1 MKSFTPSCLALAV
14 AAGLFAALPVQ
25 AGTLNPGESA
35 TVKDGDAPERWTLD
49 DASISMEPNSK
60 AVAVYADNGSV
71 VSIDGGTVDAT
82 TSAGSM
88 GVWLQGASTATIN
101 NSTLI
106 GSSSSY
112 GLQLRDSSSATVS
125 GSEISGGSGS
135 YAISMVNQTSLALV
149 GTTTNGGINMAT
161 SAGGD
166 GNELEISGGS
176 RINGSVLIDRQAG
189 STTATSSDKLTV
201 DASHLEAT
209 GSVLSVRTAGG
220 GVPFA
225 ADIVL
230 RNGTTVNAGSG
241 VLLQTGGEV
250 TANLTIDNS
259 AITGDILNDKANGA
273 TTVVG
278 LRNNAVLTGAMTD
291 VSGVSIESAKWN
303 VSGDSS
309 VDFLQ
314 LNSGGVVAFEAPVGG
329 VHKNLTVGT
338 FSGNDGTI
346 VFNTVLADDASA
358 SDKLVVTGDT
368 SGTANVRVNN
378 ISGAGALTYNGIELI
393 SVGGTSDGVFTLAGR
408 AVGGAYEYFLH
419 KGTGG
424 DGNWY
429 LRSQTPTTGP
439 EPCDLDPTGP
449 GCDPDNPGPGLTPV
463 PGDEDPYPM
472 PKPEPGDEPYPMPEP
487 KPDPEPILR
496 PEGGAYL
503 ANVRAA
509 QQMFA
514 IGYHGRQ
521 QGQNGAGAWAKVD
534 GSRNSFDAVSRQL
547 DVRGNSQALSVG
559 ANVWQHESGSAAGV
573 MLSSGNA
580 TSTST
585 NELTGYYARGKV
597 KGEALGV
604 YGTWRGGNA
613 ADPYAGFY
621 VDGSVQ
627 RAQFRNRVE
636 GVGLE
641 TERYKSRAWQGA
653 VEAGYAFRVGGASN
667 GGIYLE
673 PQLQVGYTRWDQGQH
688 TEANGTVVQT
698 EDANGLFGR
707 AGVRLSGV
715 TRAVNGGVEVQPY
728 VAAHWLHT
736 RTGSQIRMDDEIVD
750 ARIPQNRGEFSAGA
764 SLNFGNGFGAWG
776 GLSLQKASGYHQT
789 SAQVGLSYRW

>member
-1 MKSFTPSCLALAV
+1 MSVKEM
-14 AAGLFAALPVQ
+14 GGGFA
-25 AGTLNPGESA
+25 T
-35 TVKDGDAPERWTLD
+35 
-49 DASISMEPNSK
+49 
-60 AVAVYADNGSV
+60 
-71 VSIDGGTVDAT
+71 SID
-82 TSAGSM
+82 
-88 GVWLQGASTATIN
+88 LN
-101 NSTLI
+101 
-106 GSSSSY
+106 
-112 GLQLRDSSSATVS
+112 
-125 GSEISGGSGS
+125 
-135 YAISMVNQTSLALV
+135 
-149 GTTTNGGINMAT
+149 
-161 SAGGD
+161 
-166 GNELEISGGS
+166 
-176 RINGSVLIDRQAG
+176 
-189 STTATSSDKLTV
+189 
-201 DASHLEAT
+201 
-209 GSVLSVRTAGG
+209 
-220 GVPFA
+220 
-225 ADIVL
+225 
-230 RNGTTVNAGSG
+230 NGTTVTAGNG
-241 VLLQTGGEV
+241 VLLETEGAV
-250 TANLTIDNS
+250 TANLNINNS
-259 AITGDILNDKANGA
+259 AIAGDILNDKANGA

-291 VSGVSIESAKWN
+291 VTGVSIESAQWN

-309 VDFLQ
+309 VDNLQ
-314 LNSGGVVAFEAPVGG
+314 LNSGGIVAFEAPVGG

-346 VFNTVLADDASA
+346 IFNTVLADDASA

-368 SGTANVRVNN
+368 SGSANVRVNN
-378 ISGAGALTYNGIELI
+378 IGGAGAETINGIELI
-393 SVGGTSDGVFTLAGR
+393 NVGGVSDGVFTLAGR
-408 AVGGAYEYFLH
+408 AVGGSYEYFLH
-419 KGTGG
+419 KGGAGAGT

-429 LRSQTPTTGP
+429 LRS
-439 EPCDLDPTGP
+439 ELPTGP
-449 GCDPDNPGPGLTPV
+449 APCDPANPVPGCTPVVV
-463 PGDEDPYPM
+463 PGDE
-472 PKPEPGDEPYPMPEP
+472 EPYPMPEP
-487 KPDPEPILR
+487 KPDPENPGTPDPILR

-503 ANVRAA
+503 ANVQAA

-534 GSRNSFDAVSRQL
+534 GSRNGFDASSRQL
-547 DVRGNSQALSVG
+547 DVHGNSQALSVG

-597 KGEALGV
+597 KGEALGI

-641 TERYKSRAWQGA
+641 TERYTSRAWQGA

-715 TRAVNGGVEVQPY
+715 TRAMNGGVEVQPY

-736 RTGSQIRMDDEIVD
+736 RAGSQIRMNDEIVD

>member
-1 MKSFTPSCLALAV
+1 MKTFTPTCLALAV
-14 AAGLFAALPVQ
+14 TAGLFAALPAQ

-35 TVKDGDAPERWTLD
+35 TVEAGERSEHWDLNGAALIMNPGSEAQTITSQSSTVTVDGATIGGPTPATYGHALHLSAGTVATVKNTTLSGVSGIILD
-49 DASISMEPNSK
+49 TSTLQLVDSTVTGRDRGLFVVGSSGG
-60 AVAVYADNGSV
+60 VGSV
-71 VSIDGGTVDAT
+71 MMENTTISNT
-82 TSAGSM
+82 TSGAGAGNALSFS
-88 GVWLQGASTATIN
+88 QGETSVTMAR
-101 NSTLI
+101 
-106 GSSSSY
+106 GS
-112 GLQLRDSSSATVS
+112 A
-125 GSEISGGSGS
+125 
-135 YAISMVNQTSLALV
+135 AV
-149 GTTTNGGINMAT
+149 GTDHAATFGGN
-161 SAGGD
+161 AGNP
-166 GNELEISGGS
+166 GNHS
-176 RINGSVLIDRQAG
+176 
-189 STTATSSDKLTV
+189 LTV
-201 DASHLEAT
+201 DASHLESGTGPALLVAGLGSTVAT
-209 GSVLSVRTAGG
+209 IDLNNGSTVTAG
-220 GVPFA
+220 
-225 ADIVL
+225 
-230 RNGTTVNAGSG
+230 NG
-241 VLLQTGGEV
+241 VLLETNGAA
-250 TANLTIDNS
+250 TANLNINNS
-259 AITGDILNDKANGA
+259 AISGDILNDKANGA

-291 VSGVSIESAKWN
+291 VTGVSIESAQWN

-338 FSGNDGTI
+338 FNGNDGTI

-378 ISGAGALTYNGIELI
+378 IGGAGAETVNGIELI
-393 SVGGTSDGVFTLAGR
+393 DVGGVSDGVFTLAGR
-408 AVGGAYEYFLH
+408 AVGGAHEYFLH
-419 KGTGG
+419 KGGAG
-424 DGNWY
+424 AGSEGNWY
-429 LRSQTPTTGP
+429 LRSALR
-439 EPCDLDPTGP
+439 EACDIDPTGA
-449 GCDPDNPGPGLTPV
+449 GCDPENPGPLPGTG
-463 PGDEDPYPM
+463 PGD
-472 PKPEPGDEPYPMPEP
+472 GDPYPMPEP

-503 ANVRAA
+503 ANVQAA

-534 GSRNSFDAVSRQL
+534 GSRNGFDAVSRQL

-736 RTGSQIRMDDEIVD
+736 RAGSQIRMNDEIVD

>member
-14 AAGLFAALPVQ
+14 AAGLFAALPAQ

-35 TVKDGDAPERWTLD
+35 TLEPGSDPNEQWDLTGATLIMKPNA
-49 DASISMEPNSK
+49 ASGRIEAK
-60 AVAVYADNGSV
+60 ASLVD
-71 VSIDGGTVDAT
+71 IDGGVVIHAGGGGGVFALSLVDD
-82 TSAGSM
+82 GS
-88 GVWLQGASTATIN
+88 GGASTGTVRN
-101 NSTLI
+101 
-106 GSSSSY
+106 
-112 GLQLRDSSSATVS
+112 ATVS
-125 GSEISGGSGS
+125 GPGGILAAQGSSLLISDSNVTGGQYSALELEDKDVTGS
-135 YAISMVNQTSLALV
+135 LVTVSNSKLVSAQSQAVFFIRTGAIAGTSRVELADNSLAKGETHAVEFYGDVSAAQTQQLV
-149 GTTTNGGINMAT
+149 
-161 SAGGD
+161 
-166 GNELEISGGS
+166 
-176 RINGSVLIDRQAG
+176 
-189 STTATSSDKLTV
+189 V
-201 DASHLEAT
+201 DASHLESGARSALFVRNV
-209 GSVLSVRTAGG
+209 GSAVLT
-220 GVPFA
+220 
-225 ADIVL
+225 ADIDL
-230 RNGTTVNAGSG
+230 NNGTTVTTGNG
-241 VLLQTGGEV
+241 VLLETEGAV
-250 TANLTIDNS
+250 TAHLNINNS
-259 AITGDILNDKANGA
+259 AISGDILNDKANGA

-291 VSGVSIESAKWN
+291 VSGVSIESAQWN
-303 VSGDSS
+303 VTGDSS

-314 LNSGGVVAFEAPVGG
+314 LKSGGVVAFEAPTGG
-329 VHKNLTVGT
+329 VHKNLTVGN

-346 VFNTVLADDASA
+346 VFNTVLADDASL

-368 SGTANVRVNN
+368 SGTANVRVKN
-378 ISGAGALTYNGIELI
+378 IGGAGAETVNGIELI
-393 SVGGTSDGVFTLAGR
+393 EVGGSSDGVFALAGR
-408 AVGGAYEYFLH
+408 AVGGAHEYFLH
-419 KGTGG
+419 KGGAG
-424 DGNWY
+424 AGSEGNWY
-429 LRSQTPTTGP
+429 LRSSLR
-439 EPCDLDPTGP
+439 EACDIDPTGA
-449 GCDPDNPGPGLTPV
+449 GCDPNNPGPLPGPA
-463 PGDEDPYPM
+463 PGDE
-472 PKPEPGDEPYPMPEP
+472 EPYPMPEP

-503 ANVRAA
+503 ANVQAA

-534 GSRNSFDAVSRQL
+534 GSRNGFDAVSRQL

-559 ANVWQHESGSAAGV
+559 ANLWQHESGSSAGV

-597 KGEALGV
+597 KGEALGI
-604 YGTWRGGNA
+604 YGTWRGSNA

-641 TERYKSRAWQGA
+641 TERYTSRAWQGA

-673 PQLQVGYTRWDQGQH
+673 PQLQVGYTRWEQGQH

-736 RTGSQIRMDDEIVD
+736 RAGSQIRMNDEIVD

>member
-1 MKSFTPSCLALAV
+1 MV
-14 AAGLFAALPVQ
+14 
-25 AGTLNPGESA
+25 
-35 TVKDGDAPERWTLD
+35 DG
-49 DASISMEPNSK
+49 
-60 AVAVYADNGSV
+60 
-71 VSIDGGTVDAT
+71 
-82 TSAGSM
+82 
-88 GVWLQGASTATIN
+88 
-101 NSTLI
+101 
-106 GSSSSY
+106 
-112 GLQLRDSSSATVS
+112 
-125 GSEISGGSGS
+125 
-135 YAISMVNQTSLALV
+135 
-149 GTTTNGGINMAT
+149 
-161 SAGGD
+161 
-166 GNELEISGGS
+166 
-176 RINGSVLIDRQAG
+176 
-189 STTATSSDKLTV
+189 
-201 DASHLEAT
+201 SHLESAS
-209 GSVLSVRTAGG
+209 GAALYVGALSG
-220 GVPFA
+220 GVTVEA
-225 ADIVL
+225 NIEL
-230 RNGTTVNAGSG
+230 NNGSTVKAGNG
-241 VLLQTGGEV
+241 VLLQTKRIATGPEPV

-259 AITGDILNDKANGA
+259 QISGDILNDKLNGA
-273 TTVVG
+273 TANVVLRGNAG
-278 LRNNAVLTGAMTD
+278 LKSTMTD
-291 VSGVSIESAKWN
+291 VTSVSVENARWT

-309 VDFLQ
+309 VDALQ
-314 LNSGGVVAFEAPVGG
+314 LGAGGVVAFDAPLAGAY
-329 VHKNLTVGT
+329 KTLTVGD
-338 FSGNDGTI
+338 FNGAGGTV
-346 VFNTVLADDASA
+346 VFNSVLADDASA
-358 SDKLVVTGDT
+358 SDKLVITGDS

-378 ISGAGALTYNGIELI
+378 LGGGGAQTVNGIELI
-393 SVGGTSDGVFTLAGR
+393 RVGGASNAVFALEGR
-408 AVGGAYEYFLH
+408 AVAGSYDYFLH
-419 KGTGG
+419 KGSGA

-429 LRSQTPTTGP
+429 LRSELPTAGLLPGPDRP
-439 EPCDLDPTGP
+439 EPL
-449 GCDPDNPGPGLTPV
+449 PGPDRPEPL
-463 PGDEDPYPM
+463 PGPDRPEPLPGPDRPYPM
-472 PKPEPGDEPYPMPEP
+472 PGVEKPADPEPGN
-487 KPDPEPILR
+487 PDPGNPDPGIPDPILR

-503 ANVRAA
+503 ANLQSA
-509 QQMFA
+509 QQMFR
-514 IGYHGRQ
+514 IGYRDRQ
-521 QGQNGAGAWAKVD
+521 PGQNTGRAWAKVD
-534 GSRNSFDAVSRQL
+534 GSRNGFDAVSRQL

-559 ANVWQHESGSAAGV
+559 ANVWQHESGSSAGV

-597 KGEALGV
+597 KGEALGI

-641 TERYKSRAWQGA
+641 TERYTSRAWQGA

-736 RTGSQIRMDDEIVD
+736 RAGSQIRMDDEIVD